1 MELWEEDLYELLGV
15 EETATSDEIRKA
27 YKKLAIELHPDR
39 FPDDPAK
46 RDEATTRFSKVTNA
60 YNILKDEEER
70 AEYDFARRLGFA
82 GSSAPA
88 AKGGGGTPGKSI
100 DDDGNVSEAR
110 QKQARNQY
118 EAGLVAHKAKN
129 WSKCIQHYKEAARL
143 DPTVADYPAYLGLA
157 YHQQGLKTPANK
169 AFEQALKLDKK
180 HKIVRQH
187 YQAPGQQKAESGG
200 FFGKLMALFGGKK
213 DSAKGDAKPDA
224 KGAKG
229 KPPAKGKPEGKK
241 KSAGRR

>member
-1 MELWEEDLYELLGV
+1 VELWEEDLYELIGV
-15 EETATSDEIRKA
+15 EETATAEEIRKA

-46 RDEATTRFSKVTNA
+46 RDEATARFSKVTNA

-82 GSSAPA
+82 GSSTAAPT
-88 AKGGGGTPGKSI
+88 KGGATGGKSI
-100 DDDGNVSEAR
+100 DEDGNVSEAR
-110 QKQARNQY
+110 KAQARNQY
-118 EAGLVAHKAKN
+118 EAGLVAHKGKN

-143 DPTVADYPAYLGLA
+143 DPSVADYPAYLGLA

-180 HKIVRQH
+180 NKIVRQ
-187 YQAPGQQKAESGG
+187 YYAQPDQQKPTGG
-200 FFGKLMALFGGKK
+200 GLLGKLMAMFGGKK
-213 DSAKGDAKPDA
+213 DAAKADGKADA

-229 KPPAKGKPEGKK
+229 KAGAKGKPDKK
-241 KSAGRR
+241 KSVGRR

>member
-1 MELWEEDLYELLGV
+1 VELWEEDLYEILGV
-15 EETATSDEIRKA
+15 EETTTAEEIRKA

-46 RDEATTRFSKVTNA
+46 RDEATALFSKVTNA

-82 GSSAPA
+82 GGSSAPVS
-88 AKGGGGTPGKSI
+88 KGGSAGGKSI
-100 DDDGNVSEAR
+100 DEDGNVSEAR
-110 QKQARNQY
+110 KKQARNQY
-118 EAGLVAHKAKN
+118 EAGLVAHKGKN

-169 AFEQALKLDKK
+169 AFEQAYKLDKK
-180 HKIVRQH
+180 NKIVRQH
-187 YQAPGQQKAESGG
+187 YTPPGAQKAESGG
-200 FFGKLMALFGGKK
+200 LLGKLMALFGGKK
-213 DSAKGDAKPDA
+213 DAKPDPKADA
-224 KGAKG
+224 KGGKGKAGGKG
-229 KPPAKGKPEGKK
+229 KPDKK